1 MVSIT
6 IRTVKITPML
16 NRILELQQQTSEPLN
31 STARNITDT
40 IFIRNEI
47 NARHQSHKNVKNK
60 KSLMDLQSIV

>member
-1 MVSIT
+1 
-6 IRTVKITPML
+6 ML